1 MLGSATLVAFVATT
15 DSGRAKAFYGDVLGL
30 RLIADEPYA
39 LVYDAAG
46 TTLRVQKA
54 PPFTPLPHTALGWK
68 VDDITA
74 TVAALQQRGVS
85 FERFPGVQQD
95 AAGIW
100 ASPSGA
106 KVAWFKDPEGNLLS
120 LTQT

>member
-1 MLGSATLVAFVATT
+1 MLGKATLVALVATT
-15 DSGRAKAFYGDVLGL
+15 EPERAKAFYGDVLGL

-54 PPFTPLPHTALGWK
+54 PPFTPLPHAALGWK
-68 VDDITA
+68 VEDIA
-74 TVAALQQRGVS
+74 GTVAALQQHGVR
-85 FERFPGVQQD
+85 FERYPGMQQD

-100 ASPSGA
+100 SSPSGA
-106 KVAWFKDPEGNLLS
+106 KVAWFKDPDGNLLS
-120 LTQT
+120 LTQV